1 MIEVQGICS
10 IESAA
15 PLTANRPV
23 IPHLRKR
30 CEPMVTTDQIVELSE
45 RIAEAFHPQRIVL
58 FGSHA
63 WGTPTPDSDVD
74 LLVVMPFEGK
84 PAGKSV
90 EIRLKVRPS
99 FPVDLIVRTPEAIRE
114 RLAMGDTFIRD
125 ILEHGVLL
133 YEADHR

>member
-1 MIEVQGICS
+1 
-10 IESAA
+10 
-15 PLTANRPV
+15 
-23 IPHLRKR
+23 
-30 CEPMVTTDQIVELSE
+30 MVTPDQIVELSE

-84 PAGKSV
+84 PAAKSV

-99 FPVDLIVRTPEAIRE
+99 FPVDLIVRTPETIRE

-125 ILEHGVLL
+125 ILEHGELL